1 MVAKGV
7 GQAELRNSLPLTDRL
22 KIDNSSAK
30 ARKNLT
36 EWRVAKEARNGS
48 LTLFIVCGD
57 SRIVTADIAGD
68 NKIVSISSIASSGDL
83 KPFEKLLQHPSVG
96 RVVVVGHFDHEKITP
111 DNGKLGG
118 CGGVDASIKI
128 AAGKPVIE
136 GKELKEY
143 IGQKVTPNFFKNV
156 KKTVEDASFISGK
169 PVLGVMVDHLTDS
182 AFPFIELNNGK
193 EIMYPE
199 NYLENFQWEKVDD
212 VEKFI
217 KDMYGDKFPQ
227 LKIEDLLPEF
237 RKFIIRNRKKAL
249 ERFQKD
255 PGFIER
261 QRVQNPSTVVIST
274 CPVPVA
280 LRYPDTFGRPNEAF
294 VIRKAFDK
302 GREEAEVLETDIDF
316 KSIVGQLFY
325 PLKQANFS
333 RTNTILIETP
343 NIQMSEK
350 IASRLLQID
359 FVKDWVERRQG
370 RIIVAQLESHETKE
384 LKYYS

>member
-1 MVAKGV
+1 MIARGLNL
-7 GQAELRNSLPLTDRL
+7 AESSNGLPLTDRL

-30 ARKNLT
+30 AKKNLT
-36 EWRVAKEARNGS
+36 EWRVAKEAINGS
-48 LTLFIVCGD
+48 LTLFVVCGD
-57 SRIVTADIAGD
+57 SRIVTADIADD
-68 NKIVSISSIASSGDL
+68 NKIVSISSIAGSGDL
-83 KPFEKLLQHPSVG
+83 KPFENLLQHPSVG

-111 DNGKLGG
+111 KNGMKG
-118 CGGVDASIKI
+118 CGGVDASITI
-128 AAGKPVIE
+128 AAGNPVIE
-136 GKELKEY
+136 GEELKEY

-156 KKTVEDASFISGK
+156 KKTVEEASFISGK
-169 PVLGVMVDHLTDS
+169 PVLGVMVDHLTD
-182 AFPFIELNNGK
+182 AAYPFIELKNGK
-193 EIMYPE
+193 EVMYPE
-199 NYLENFQWEKVDD
+199 NYLEKFQWEKVED
-212 VEKFI
+212 VEGFI

-237 RKFIIRNRKKAL
+237 RKFINRNRKKAL
-249 ERFQKD
+249 ERFKKD

-274 CPVPVA
+274 DIVPVA
-280 LRYPDTFGRPNEAF
+280 LRYPETFGNPNEAF
-294 VIRKAFDK
+294 VIRKAFNK
-302 GREEAEVLETDIDF
+302 SEEAEILETDIDF

-325 PLKQANFS
+325 PLKQANFP

-384 LKYYS
+384 LKYYN